1 MVRLAHAGTLV
12 IAPATAITAHML
24 VYDKISQGIE
34 DRQAD
39 PALIAESCASIN
51 TEYRK
56 IHVLPQQCY
65 PHIRPDAQQLA
76 KIPKSDLIS
85 ISTRSQPTPV
95 MALASGSV
103 AVCVGIGLLLLLLR
117 RTRRPVHASSAVQA
131 SVLDLIGE
139 TPLIRLHSLSA
150 ATGCEILAKAEF
162 LNPGGSS
169 KDRVALAMVREA
181 EASGKLH
188 PGGTVVEAT
197 AGSTGVSLALVA
209 RACGYKCLLVA
220 ADDTSPEKL
229 RLIRALGARLEVVR
243 PASIADPDH
252 PVNVARRRAAE
263 LGEGSIFCD
272 QFDNLANLRAHEAG
286 TGREIWEQTHG
297 RVDAFVM
304 SAGTGGTLAGVS
316 RYLKARR
323 PSVRVFLADP
333 PGSALYH
340 RVAHGVLYTSQQQ
353 ERTAR
358 RHRYDTIME
367 GVGCDRVT
375 RNFEAA
381 CVDDAFK
388 VPDDES
394 VAMARHLL
402 HAEGLFVG
410 ASAGMNCVGAV
421 RAARKMGPGHTI
433 VTVLCDGGQR
443 YLSTVHATPTASH
456 TFS

>member
-1 MVRLAHAGTLV
+1 
-12 IAPATAITAHML
+12 
-24 VYDKISQGIE
+24 
-34 DRQAD
+34 
-39 PALIAESCASIN
+39 
-51 TEYRK
+51 
-56 IHVLPQQCY
+56 
-65 PHIRPDAQQLA
+65 
-76 KIPKSDLIS
+76 
-85 ISTRSQPTPV
+85 

-297 RVDAFVM
+297 RALHVAA
-304 SAGTGGTLAGVS
+304 AGADGKTT
-316 RYLKARR
+316 
-323 PSVRVFLADP
+323 SVRHDHGGGGLRSGDP
-333 PGSALYH
+333 
-340 RVAHGVLYTSQQQ
+340 Q
-353 ERTAR
+353 
-358 RHRYDTIME
+358 
-367 GVGCDRVT
+367 
-375 RNFEAA
+375 F
-381 CVDDAFK
+381 
-388 VPDDES
+388 
-394 VAMARHLL
+394 
-402 HAEGLFVG
+402 
-410 ASAGMNCVGAV
+410 
-421 RAARKMGPGHTI
+421 
-433 VTVLCDGGQR
+433 
-443 YLSTVHATPTASH
+443 
-456 TFS
+456 

>member
-1 MVRLAHAGTLV
+1 M
-12 IAPATAITAHML
+12 
-24 VYDKISQGIE
+24 
-34 DRQAD
+34 
-39 PALIAESCASIN
+39 
-51 TEYRK
+51 
-56 IHVLPQQCY
+56 PQQSY
-65 PHIRPDAQQLA
+65 PHIRLDIYQLA
-76 KIPKSDLIS
+76 KI
-85 ISTRSQPTPV
+85 SQPVSFIFTGRPA
-95 MALASGSV
+95 MALYTSV
-103 AVCVGIGLLLLLLR
+103 QRSSAALNAAVCVGIGFLLLLLR

-131 SVLDLIGE
+131 SVLDLIGG

-304 SAGTGGTLAGVS
+304 GAGTGGTLAGVS

-421 RAARKMGPGHTI
+421 RAARKLGPGHTI

-456 TFS
+456 LQLTPAPD